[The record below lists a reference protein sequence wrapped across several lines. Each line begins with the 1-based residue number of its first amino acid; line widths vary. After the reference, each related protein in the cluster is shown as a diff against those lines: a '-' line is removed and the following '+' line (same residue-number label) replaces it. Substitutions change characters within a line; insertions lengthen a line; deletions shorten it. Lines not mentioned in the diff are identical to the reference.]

1 MAAALTILLL
11 ALIPGS
17 HQLPDL
23 GWVFAVVLVAIGV
36 GFFSLGA
43 VVWLRRPD
51 NRTGLL
57 MLIEGLVIL
66 VTGLQISSNEWLFI
80 IGSLTDA
87 LVISAFIHM
96 LVAFPSGRLESRA
109 ARIVV
114 GAAYAA
120 AACRS
125 RSSCSARGP
134 TSAATPTHPCPPNP
148 LLIEPH
154 STLTDVVEGVQAITL
169 VGAAL
174 VTVVLLLRRYRAS
187 GPARAPRARA
197 GAPRRR
203 RDPAARDHPGGA
215 PGHGGRPRR
224 AGRLLHRVRAAAGRV
239 PRSASRAAACCAAR
253 RSRGSSTASS
263 ATRAPPGSTP
273 PSAGCCRTPPCS
285 SPTGSTT
292 ARATSI
298 ATAARCS
305 SRRPDNGEGRVATEV
320 AHDGRVVAAVVHDAA
335 LSEESELLRAAAGT
349 AALAIENARLEAQLR
364 ARLAALRAS
373 RARLVE
379 AGDAERR
386 RLGRDLHDG
395 AQQRLVS
402 LMLELQIARER
413 WERDPPMARGL
424 VDQAFDNA
432 RAAVDEL
439 RDLASGI
446 HPAVLTQRGLDAAL
460 ESLAT
465 RSTVP
470 VELGDPLDERLPLPV
485 ETAAYYVVA
494 EALTNVAKYA
504 DATHARVEVRRDD
517 GELVVEVRDDGA
529 GGADPAGGSGLRGLA
544 DRVGALDGCA
554 RSGEPGGR
562 GDARARGHPGR
573 RLSRRATAAGTSAR
587 RARGGGPRSPGGDPE
602 LGEDARDVLL
612 DGGGGDDERLGD
624 PLVRAALAISS
635 STSRSRGV
643 RSSSGSSR
651 RRRPSIRATTSG
663 SSAEPPSATRRTA
676 SANAAK
682 SATRSL
688 SR

>member
-1 MAAALTILLL
+1 MPDPPLSPRARVAIVAAASVVAAALTILLL

-23 GWVFAVVLVAIGV
+23 GWVFAVLLVAIGV

-114 GAAYAA
+114 VVAYAA
-120 AACRS
+120 AALQIPVVLFGS
-125 RSSCSARGP
+125 GP
-134 TSAATPTHPCPPNP
+134 DLGCDPTHPCPPNP
-148 LLIEPH
+148 LLIEPY

-174 VTVVLLLRRYRAS
+174 VTVVLLLRRYRSS
-187 GPARAPRARA
+187 GPLARRGLAPVLLVGAAILLLAIIQALLRGTAVGPAAQGAFFIAFGLLPVAFLVGLSRSRLLRGSTIA
-197 GAPRRR
+197 GLVDRLV
-203 RDPAARDHPGGA
+203 RDPG
-215 PGHGGRPRR
+215 
-224 AGRLLHRVRAAAGRV
+224 AAGIDAALGGVLSDPTLFVAYRLDDGEGYV
-239 PRSASRAAACCAAR
+239 DRDGRAVQL
-253 RSRGSSTASS
+253 
-263 ATRAPPGSTP
+263 
-273 PSAGCCRTPPCS
+273 
-285 SPTGSTT
+285 PTT
-292 ARATSI
+292 
-298 ATAARCS
+298 
-305 SRRPDNGEGRVATEV
+305 DNGEGRVATEV

-335 LSEESELLRAAAGT
+335 LCEESELLRAAAGT

-413 WERDPPMARGL
+413 WERDPSMARGL

-446 HPAVLTQRGLDAAL
+446 HPAVLTQRGLDAGI

-504 DATHARVEVRRDD
+504 GATHARVEVRRDD
-517 GELVVEVRDDGA
+517 GGLVVEVRDDGA

-544 DRVGALDGCA
+544 DRVGALDGWLEVE
-554 RSGEPGGR
+554 S
-562 GDARARGHPGR
+562 
-573 RLSRRATAAGTSAR
+573 AAGEGT
-587 RARGGGPRSPGGDPE
+587 
-602 LGEDARDVLL
+602 
-612 DGGGGDDERLGD
+612 
-624 PLVRAALAISS
+624 LVRAVIPVA
-635 STSRSRGV
+635 G
-643 RSSSGSSR
+643 
-651 RRRPSIRATTSG
+651 
-663 SSAEPPSATRRTA
+663 
-676 SANAAK
+676 
-682 SATRSL
+682 
-688 SR
+688 